1 MQTSIE
7 QMTGHA
13 CGTAPGRWRE
23 DGTPGGLDASHIAEL
38 LEELDT
44 AVIVCCE
51 EGRVALAN
59 NVARRELLCGKP
71 LFVNTGGLL
80 CLTAGAR
87 SALLP
92 WRSALRGAVQ
102 ARRRQLLALR
112 DGPHCLMVSVMP
124 LCQQTDWALVMLGRR
139 QPAPELAVQML
150 SNLYELTQA
159 EQHVL
164 VRLLD
169 GQRVDSI
176 AKARG
181 VKLST
186 LRTQVSTLREKLGAS
201 RLEDLVRMA
210 AELPPMGSA
219 LRSPALWAA
228 NRSDTGPWLATVAAQ
243 AA

>member
-1 MQTSIE
+1 MHPSND
-7 QMTGHA
+7 QMTSLA
-13 CGTAPGRWRE
+13 TVAAAALPLEAGTVGR
-23 DGTPGGLDASHIAEL
+23 LDASHIAEL

-51 EGRVALAN
+51 EGQVVLAN
-59 NVARRELLCGKP
+59 NAARRELLGGRP
-71 LFVNTGGLL
+71 LAVNAKGQL
-80 CLTAGAR
+80 CLTAGAKA
-87 SALLP
+87 ALLP
-92 WRSALRGAVQ
+92 WRSALRAAVH

-112 DGPHCLMVSVMP
+112 DGQHNMMVSVMP
-124 LCQQTDWALVMLGRR
+124 LCQHTGWALVMLGRR

-150 SNLYELTQA
+150 SKLYALTNA

-164 VRLLD
+164 VSLLD
-169 GQRVDSI
+169 GQRVEAI
-176 AKARG
+176 ARSRQ

-186 LRTQVSTLREKLGAS
+186 LRTQVSTLREKLGAR

-219 LRSPALWAA
+219 LRSPALWCSHRNDAGAA
-228 NRSDTGPWLATVAAQ
+228 LHARDAQ